1 MDAGDTDFPAVLIG
15 PSGAKFAILMGIMC
29 FMTGG
34 AFWVVLRILTGTTFQ
49 SAALL
54 PLLICGVGG
63 LVSAVWMLL
72 SLHARL
78 YGQPRLR
85 IDATG
90 IADPS
95 DRCSMGAIA
104 WSEIRGIRAVERKQV
119 VSLTVTDKPAVLARM
134 HPLRRILIRFDSV
147 FAPQVIKL
155 YTWRLDI
162 TREDLFHLLVR
173 YHKQFGEPVA

>member
-1 MDAGDTDFPAVLIG
+1 MMAGEDFPEVVIG

-34 AFWVVLRILTGTTFQ
+34 AIWVVIRILTGA
-49 SAALL
+49 SGGEL
-54 PLLICGVGG
+54 PVVPLAICGIGG
-63 LVSAVWMLL
+63 GVSAIWMLL

-78 YGQPRLR
+78 YGQPCLR

-90 IADPS
+90 ISDPS
-95 DRCSMGAIA
+95 ERYGFGSIA

-119 VSLTVTDKPAVLARM
+119 VSLTVDDKPAVLARM
-134 HPLRRILIRFDSV
+134 HPLRRALIRFDSV
-147 FAPQVIKL
+147 FAPEVIRF

-173 YHKQFGEPVA
+173 YHKQFGKPST